1 MVEELV
7 NRVVVETEVGL
18 VDEVVVDCMTAV
30 AMGADD
36 DGLDA
41 VAAGI
46 AEVAVDVVGTGADT
60 EAEADK
66 LTDKGL
72 LELVEPGLEME
83 EVGLFEELPDRDDI
97 LVLDNPE
104 VGVGDCDD
112 GTLGKW
118 KWEK

>member
-7 NRVVVETEVGL
+7 NRVVVGTELGL
-18 VDEVVVDCMTAV
+18 VDKVMVDCMTAV
-30 AMGADD
+30 AVGAVDG
-36 DGLDA
+36 GLDT
-41 VAAGI
+41 VAAGVT
-46 AEVAVDVVGTGADT
+46 EVALNIVGTGADT

-72 LELVEPGLEME
+72 LKLVESELKME
-83 EVGLFEELPDRDDI
+83 VLGLFEELPDRDDI
-97 LVLDNPE
+97 LALDNSE

-118 KWEK
+118 EW